1 MIWDGAGLK
10 CTDRRVEA
18 MAAGMGSVNFTR
30 SGFPVALLA
39 VMVSVSDEPSW
50 PLSVHRRMMSS
61 PSWYC
66 WGPKE

>member
-1 MIWDGAGLK
+1 
-10 CTDRRVEA
+10 

-39 VMVSVSDEPSW
+39 VMVSVSDEPSL
-50 PLSVHRRMMSS
+50 PLSVHRRMTSS

-66 WGPKE
+66 WGLKE